1 MVLSVVNVQVMSV
14 KVLGLCLL
22 FFFTLLIRMRDFLFT
37 EKKKKKKIVW
47 SAVICWLAGL
57 AVYYHN

>member
-1 MVLSVVNVQVMSV
+1 VVLSVVNVQVMSV

-37 EKKKKKKIVW
+37 EKKKDCVV
-47 SAVICWLAGL
+47 SCDLLASWFGSL
-57 AVYYHN
+57 LS

>member
-1 MVLSVVNVQVMSV
+1 VVLSVVNVQVMSV

-37 EKKKKKKIVW
+37 EKKKKKDCVV
-47 SAVICWLAGL
+47 SCDLLASWFGSL
-57 AVYYHN
+57 LS

>member
-1 MVLSVVNVQVMSV
+1 MSV
-14 KVLGLCLL
+14 KVRGLCLL
-22 FFFTLLIRMRDFLFT
+22 FFFTLLIGMRDFLFT

>member
-1 MVLSVVNVQVMSV
+1 MILSVVNVQVMSV

-22 FFFTLLIRMRDFLFT
+22 FFFTLLIGMRDLPFT
-37 EKKKKKKIVW
+37 EKKDCVV
-47 SAVICWLAGL
+47 SCDLLLAGL

>member
-22 FFFTLLIRMRDFLFT
+22 FFFTLLIGTRDFLFT
-37 EKKKKKKIVW
+37 EKKKKIVW